1 MVMSGSNPVLLCFL
15 LILLVMFVCALCK
28 NTLPTLNTE
37 NKEVLMNKSIL
48 NFVVTIFEVSF
59 VLLAG
64 LVVNTISSGLSS
76 LS

>member
-1 MVMSGSNPVLLCFL
+1 MSGSNPALLCFL

-28 NTLPTLNTE
+28 NTLPTLTTG
-37 NKEVLMNKSIL
+37 NKEVHMNKSIL

-59 VLLAG
+59 VFLAG
-64 LVVNTISSGLSS
+64 LVVNTVSSGLSS